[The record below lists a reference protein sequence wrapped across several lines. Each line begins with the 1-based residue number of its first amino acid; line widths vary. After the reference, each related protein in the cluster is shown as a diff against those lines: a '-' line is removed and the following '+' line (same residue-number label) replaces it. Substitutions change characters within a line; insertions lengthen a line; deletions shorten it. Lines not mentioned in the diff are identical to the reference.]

1 MPSSSEGLCVLKSR
15 PSMTAGGGGFSRMDE
30 GFSLVELLVVVAI
43 IGVVSGITVPVLVRA
58 RLTGNETAAIG
69 TLRSIN
75 NAQASYAVAA
85 GQGWF
90 ATNLTTLGT
99 PCGADVQGFVS
110 PDLTPGT
117 PGVTVVGTGVL
128 KSGYQIDMIGSG
140 ASGSMDCNG
149 IPTNTAYKSTAVPQ
163 SIGMTGLRGFTA
175 DNSGTIYVDSAGGAN
190 GTTPLQ

>member
-1 MPSSSEGLCVLKSR
+1 MR
-15 PSMTAGGGGFSRMDE
+15 
-30 GFSLVELLVVVAI
+30 
-43 IGVVSGITVPVLVRA
+43 TV
-58 RLTGNETAAIG
+58 
-69 TLRSIN
+69 N
-75 NAQASYAVAA
+75 NAQAGYAVAA

-117 PGVTVVGTGVL
+117 PGDRVGTGVL
-128 KSGYQIDMIGSG
+128 KSGYQIDMIGNG
-140 ASGSMDCNG
+140 VSGSMDCNG

-163 SIGMTGLRGFTA
+163 SIGMTGLRGFTT
-175 DNSGTIYVDSAGGAN
+175 DNSGTIYVNLAGGAN